1 MTINITTREKLM
13 PQEEML
19 EVAKSAKKLTIGL
32 PLESSFQEN
41 RIALIPDAVKTLV
54 KHGHEIIFQRN
65 AGQAAHFPDHSYADA
80 GAYIAETAEEVFQS
94 DIILKVAPLSM
105 PEIDF
110 IKGRQYLISALH
122 LNAQTKDYFQKLIQ
136 KKITAIAFEYIKDR
150 TNASPVVRS
159 ISEIAGTASIQIAGE
174 YLAHPEFGN
183 GQMLGGFTGIAPSE
197 VVILG
202 AGTVGEYA
210 AKMAI
215 GMGAA
220 VKVFDNNVYKLRK
233 LKSEVSQGLFTS
245 TVQTA
250 ELQKALVNA
259 DVVICAVHSRHHRSP
274 VMITEE
280 MVAMMKE
287 GSVIVDVSI
296 DQGGCVE
303 TSVTTSHEKPVFRV
317 HGVTHYCVPNIA
329 SRVPNTASIALSN
342 FFAPM
347 LIRAGELGGLDKLLS
362 SDFHFRQ
369 GIYLYNGIL
378 TNKIIGEYFG
388 LPYQDMDLLMA
399 AFH

>member
-1 MTINITTREKLM
+1 MNISAREKLL

-19 EVAKSAKKLTIGL
+19 EILESRKKLTIGL

-41 RIALIPDAVKTLV
+41 RIVLIPDAVKTLV
-54 KHGHEIIFQRN
+54 THGHEVLIQRG
-65 AGQAAHFPDHSYADA
+65 AGAASHFPDHEYAEG
-80 GAYIAETAEEVFQS
+80 GAIICESAEEIFKADVV
-94 DIILKVAPLSM
+94 LKVAPVSED
-105 PEIDF
+105 EINMLKGKQF
-110 IKGRQYLISALH
+110 IISALH
-122 LNAQTKDYFQKLIQ
+122 LNARNKNYFQALIH
-136 KKITAIAFEYIKDR
+136 KRVSAIAFEYIKDK

-159 ISEIAGTASIQIAGE
+159 ISEIAGTASIQIAAE
-174 YLAHPEFGN
+174 YLSNPQFGN
-183 GQMLGGFTGIAPSE
+183 GRMLGGFTGIAPSE

-210 AKMAI
+210 ARIAY
-215 GMGAA
+215 GMGSI

-245 TVQTA
+245 TLQTA
-250 ELQKALVNA
+250 ELQKAIRNA
-259 DVVICAVHSRHHRSP
+259 DVLICAVHSKHHRAP
-274 VMITEE
+274 ILITED
-280 MVAMMKE
+280 MVATMKE

-303 TSVTTSHEKPVFRV
+303 TSRITTHENPAYKA

-329 SRVPNTASIALSN
+329 SKFPNTASIAFSN

-347 LIRAGELGGLDKLLS
+347 LIRAGELGGLEKLLF
-362 SDFHFRQ
+362 SDFYFRQ
-369 GIYLYNGIL
+369 GLYLYNGIL
-378 TNKIIGEYFG
+378 TNKVIGEYFG